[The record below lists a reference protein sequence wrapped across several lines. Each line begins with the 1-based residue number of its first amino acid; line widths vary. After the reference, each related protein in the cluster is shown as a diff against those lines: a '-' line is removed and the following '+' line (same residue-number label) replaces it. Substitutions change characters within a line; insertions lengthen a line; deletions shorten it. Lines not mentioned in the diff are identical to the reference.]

1 MAVTPVCTD
10 SLGETENHRPAVPPI
25 FASRFL
31 TDRLSLPFC
40 NDPPRSV
47 PPPCYDTG
55 MARRAFVVDWN
66 GQDLPSELR
75 ELPAGR
81 YVVEAVDDAAFNDD
95 EARGIELALEQYHR
109 GQTVEATQARKIFDA
124 LLKK

>member
-1 MAVTPVCTD
+1 
-10 SLGETENHRPAVPPI
+10 
-25 FASRFL
+25 
-31 TDRLSLPFC
+31 
-40 NDPPRSV
+40 
-47 PPPCYDTG
+47 

-81 YVVEAVDDAAFNDD
+81 YVVELVDDAAFNDD
-95 EARGIELALEQYHR
+95 EARGIDLALEQYHR
-109 GQTVEATQARKIFDA
+109 GQTIEAAQARQIFDA